1 MPYLI
6 CDKCN
11 KYYKLQKGESAAD
24 FAYCPCGN
32 RLKYYEYIHD
42 YTKLLESTNSI
53 RKNKITEYWAEQSTL
68 IKLTSILAIL
78 LVGSLIIVEISNVSS
93 YSGPQSDTQNVANGG
108 NRLTIIVF
116 YATWCSSSREY
127 DKTLS
132 DNRVK
137 EKIKNYNFQ
146 KLDVDQNRQ
155 TALKYSKDGT
165 MVLPTTIILDNN
177 GNVKAKYEGY
187 MASDELLRVL

>member
-24 FAYCPCGN
+24 FAYCTCGN
-32 RLKYYEYIHD
+32 RLKYYQYIHD
-42 YTKLLESTNSI
+42 YTKLLEPTNAG
-53 RKNKITEYWAEQSTL
+53 KDKLTDLWAEQSTL
-68 IKLTSILAIL
+68 IKLTSILAII
-78 LVGSLIIVEISNVSS
+78 LVGSLLIVGISDVFSN
-93 YSGPQSDTQNVANGG
+93 SGPQSDTQNIAGG
-108 NRLTIIVF
+108 DGLSIIVF

-132 DNRVK
+132 DSRVK

-146 KLDVDQNRQ
+146 KLDVDKNTQ
-155 TALKYSKDGT
+155 TALKYSKDGS
-165 MVLPTTIILDNN
+165 MVLPTTIILDVN

-187 MASDELLRVL
+187 MTPDELLRVL

>member
-32 RLKYYEYIHD
+32 RLKYYQYIHD
-42 YTKLLESTNSI
+42 YTKQLEPTNTTG
-53 RKNKITEYWAEQSTL
+53 KHKITDFWTEQSAL
-68 IKLTSILAIL
+68 IKLTSILTIIL
-78 LVGSLIIVEISNVSS
+78 AGSLLIVGISDVFSN
-93 YSGPQSDTQNVANGG
+93 SGPQSDTQSIDGG
-108 NRLTIIVF
+108 NRLSIIVF

-132 DNRVK
+132 DSRVK
-137 EKIKNYNFQ
+137 EKINNYNFQ
-146 KLDVDQNRQ
+146 KVDVDKNTQI
-155 TALKYSKDGT
+155 TLKYSKDGT
-165 MVLPTTIILDNN
+165 MVLPTTIILDAN

-187 MASDELLRVL
+187 MTPDELLRVL